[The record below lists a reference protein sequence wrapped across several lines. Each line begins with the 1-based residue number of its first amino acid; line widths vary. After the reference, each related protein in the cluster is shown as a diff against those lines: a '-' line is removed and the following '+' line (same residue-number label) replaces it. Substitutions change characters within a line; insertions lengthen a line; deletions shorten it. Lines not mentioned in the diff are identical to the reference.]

1 MNNPRPTDVVSAGF
15 LKRDLIQDVIGNLT
29 EAESGF
35 DEQAAGLKAEQNSN
49 YYLEDMVGNAVDGK
63 DCDILYDDDSGDTMC
78 ECSSSSIRI
87 VGACPR

>member
-1 MNNPRPTDVVSAGF
+1 MNNPRPTDVMSAGF

-35 DEQAAGLKAEQNSN
+35 DEQPARSKVVQNSD
-49 YYLEDMVGNAVDGK
+49 YFIEDMIGNAVDGK

-78 ECSSSSIRI
+78 ECSSSSIHI
-87 VGACPR
+87 EGACPD